1 MTSSDNISSFAYFPF
16 LKQLLTQGKV
26 KWITPEK
33 PGEEKL
39 VTTLYIDGDLLCWI
53 LDDASG
59 KPIDIAP
66 EIIQEHF
73 RKMARDMG
81 SLNALATQI
90 GMATA
95 FIVAILTFAFNP
107 SDWLENLLIISGISF
122 VGWLTRRF
130 TKPFVFKAA
139 GKIFGVLLK
148 RK

>member
-1 MTSSDNISSFAYFPF
+1 
-16 LKQLLTQGKV
+16 V

-53 LDDASG
+53 LDDESG

-66 EIIQEHF
+66 EILQEHF
-73 RKMARDMG
+73 RKMDDDMG
-81 SLNALATQI
+81 SLDALATQI

-107 SDWLENLLIISGISF
+107 SGWLENMLIISGVAI
-122 VGWLTRRF
+122 VGWLTRKL
-130 TKPFVFKAA
+130 TKPFVFKAI
-139 GKIFGVLLK
+139 GKSIKLLIK
-148 RK
+148 